1 MQGMGIGE
9 PCPELEDKNWEKRR
23 NGGMET
29 AEEATVI
36 DSGRIMGEAG
46 LER

>member
-1 MQGMGIGE
+1 MCREWGLE
-9 PCPELEDKNWEKRR
+9 NLVELEDKNWEKRR
-23 NGGMET
+23 NGGRET